1 MYEVSNNYLSKIY
14 NANIKHLL
22 TVYIDGEKVD
32 EKYIGGC
39 SPSHYLFTD
48 NVLKAGSVTSMGIDL
63 ELHRNA
69 ILNKKISKVYI
80 ETGIDG
86 EIIPVGI
93 FNLDKIAEVNKMHVK
108 MSLYDNMI
116 KFESKIDVTNIKK
129 KIDENSY
136 ITLGDLLLEIC
147 NQANVECG
155 SKNFDGYDKQVTNY
169 DNSISLREVLSYI
182 AEQAGGFATIGR
194 DGKLYIRNFGE
205 SVIELPLKYFKDFKW
220 GEKITYSRV
229 NYQDG
234 TRVLEKGDLTNSTLF
249 LNPENLYI
257 VDQSQIDNIF
267 NKFKDFELYGFT
279 GTSIIDPAID
289 VGDIL
294 IIDGKKVLYQGS
306 KAYAGKWQT
315 TISSNLQLKSQQET
329 TTQRISQ
336 KVINR
341 TVKSSIDQVKGLIL
355 LQASEID
362 ENSSKIAKLTLSS
375 ETFEL
380 NLKKKLDKTSLI
392 TEFNASAEKIE
403 MKSNRISIASNYFT
417 LSNDGK
423 ITATSGSIAGINFS
437 NQGLF
442 YSGSNSND
450 GFGLWKNG
458 VHSSE
463 NSYIIFHAGANNG
476 NIGSANFRVYQN
488 GTVYASLLKIVS
500 NKTTATGIE
509 ITGTEPFVDFKAKNS
524 SSYTTRIIDYGNQLI
539 IASDSDLTIA
549 NRGNSAWR
557 SLRCSRV
564 YLENDNNFVWS
575 SDNSIYISTGGN
587 VNFTNQNN
595 NGYISLFA
603 GRYHIDGDSV
613 LVWQTNGQMLLSSST
628 GVSVVTTNNSAYLP
642 ILASAFTKN
651 SSRRYK
657 ENIVDMSETRAS
669 KILELETKVFDYN
682 EESKMNA
689 KNVSGLIAEDVAKII
704 SEAVVYRE
712 IDGNKV
718 PDSIDYTSFIPYL
731 IKEVQILNKKLEKL
745 EGRQ

>member
-1 MYEVSNNYLSKIY
+1 MSNEITLIPKFNSDNDQFDEFVEEFEINFKSKKESFIGSF
-14 NANIKHLL
+14 NSWNIEIILNKSNVLLPANIKLDLL
-22 TVYIDGEKVD
+22 INNIKYAFPSFSLVPVVDSETGE
-32 EKYIGGC
+32 Y
-39 SPSHYLFTD
+39 
-48 NVLKAGSVTSMGIDL
+48 
-63 ELHRNA
+63 
-69 ILNKKISKVYI
+69 SKV
-80 ETGIDG
+80 
-86 EIIPVGI
+86 
-93 FNLDKIAEVNKMHVK
+93 K
-108 MSLYDNMI
+108 
-116 KFESKIDVTNIKK
+116 
-129 KIDENSY
+129 
-136 ITLGDLLLEIC
+136 
-147 NQANVECG
+147 
-155 SKNFDGYDKQVTNY
+155 GYDKSIIFDDDFDLKIDYPITMGDFAQKICDKKGIELANKNFINNNFIITRQKV
-169 DNSISLREVLSYI
+169 DNKKTYREVIGMI
-182 AEQAGGFATIGR
+182 AAIAVGNAFINSNDQLEIRSFLNTNKEVNEYFSAEKFVKIGPITGVNLAREPIKDYTILNDKELTEQNEKCI
-194 DGKLYIRNFGE
+194 
-205 SVIELPLKYFKDFKW
+205 V
-220 GEKITYSRV
+220 KIT
-229 NYQDG
+229 N
-234 TRVLEKGDLTNSTLF
+234 
-249 LNPENLYI
+249 NLI
-257 VDQSQIDNIF
+257 VDDNRE
-267 NKFKDFELYGFT
+267 K
-279 GTSIIDPAID
+279 AIENIYQNLK
-289 VGDIL
+289 GL
-294 IIDGKKVLYQGS
+294 EFYCKKVITFEAIGIEPFSFVYLNNNKVLVDTISIKYPS
-306 KAYAGKWQT
+306 LIDSY
-315 TISSNLQLKSQQET
+315 ISSNQPTKEDSNLDIARGIEKRIKNAEAQVDAINAVITLQSE
-329 TTQRISQ
+329 
-336 KVINR
+336 
-341 TVKSSIDQVKGLIL
+341 
-355 LQASEID
+355 EID
-362 ENSSKIAKLTLSS
+362 ENTSKIAKLTLSS

-417 LSNDGK
+417 LSAEGK
-423 ITATSGSIAGINFS
+423 ITAKEGSIAGINFN

-442 YSGSNSND
+442 YSGKSAND

-463 NSYIIFHAGANNG
+463 GSYIIFHAGANNG

-657 ENIVDMSETRAS
+657 ENIVDMTEERAN
-669 KILELETKVFDYN
+669 KILDLETKVFDYN

-689 KNVSGLIAEDVAKII
+689 KNVSGLIAEEVENII
-704 SEAVVYRE
+704 PEAVVYRK
-712 IDGNKV
+712 IDGIKV

-731 IKEVQILNKKLEKL
+731 IKEVQILNKKLKKL